1 MNLSNLSWLL
11 VVDTKND
18 KSYHLQSFMFPF
30 MLELYAI
37 YAGHKYYY
45 NTKTHVSQWEHP
57 DSPLQVASQHCDSMV
72 PTSSADANWDDQPPE
87 QKKCMRCG
95 GSGVG
100 PVQMSGCCMHCTR

>member
-1 MNLSNLSWLL
+1 MNDNSC
-11 VVDTKND
+11 
-18 KSYHLQSFMFPF
+18 HLQSFMFPF
-30 MLELYAI
+30 ILELYAV

-57 DSPLQVASQHCDSMV
+57 DSSLQVASQHCDRMV

-87 QKKCMRCG
+87 QKKCMGCG

-100 PVQMSGCCMHCTR
+100 PVQMSGCCIHCTG